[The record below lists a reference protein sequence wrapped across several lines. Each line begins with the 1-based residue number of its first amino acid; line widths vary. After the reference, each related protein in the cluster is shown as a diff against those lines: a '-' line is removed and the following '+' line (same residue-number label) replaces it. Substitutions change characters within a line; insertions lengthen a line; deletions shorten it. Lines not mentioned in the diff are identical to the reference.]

1 MLRIPNICELGM
13 TSTRAICLTS
23 MPPHLAELDLELVNS
38 IAFHQSAPTL
48 DMLHLAQSSKT
59 AAPMCRSNGNELLFA
74 ELQSV

>member
-1 MLRIPNICELGM
+1 MLLR
-13 TSTRAICLTS
+13 
-23 MPPHLAELDLELVNS
+23 LAELGLELANS

-59 AAPMCRSNGNELLFA
+59 AAQTYRSNGNELLFE

>member
-1 MLRIPNICELGM
+1 MAPR
-13 TSTRAICLTS
+13 
-23 MPPHLAELDLELVNS
+23 LAELDPELANS

-59 AAPMCRSNGNELLFA
+59 AAPMCRSNGNELLFE